1 LTSAAIVV
9 SQLATIAAALL
20 VTRADLIGRKPLLLL
35 GCAALPVRGLL
46 YVLSTDSWAVAMG
59 QVLDGVGGG
68 LIDAL
73 LPLVLAD
80 IMRGSGHY
88 SAARGLVGFVQG
100 IGGSLAQL
108 VAGIL
113 VVRVGYASTFAVL
126 AMLAL
131 LPFALV
137 ALALPETGPKRSG
150 LQPKA

>member
-1 LTSAAIVV
+1 
-9 SQLATIAAALL
+9 
-20 VTRADLIGRKPLLLL
+20 
-35 GCAALPVRGLL
+35 
-46 YVLSTDSWAVAMG
+46 MG

-113 VVRVGYASTFAVL
+113 VVHVGYASTFAVL

-150 LQPKA
+150 PRPKA